1 MVEAGVWQRGI
12 KPWVAAWQHSLPVT
26 EKSVARAIDYV
37 INSQGDELPNFDE
50 WDDED

>member
-1 MVEAGVWQRGI
+1 LW
-12 KPWVAAWQHSLPVT
+12 T

-37 INSQGDELPNFDE
+37 INGQDDELPNFDE